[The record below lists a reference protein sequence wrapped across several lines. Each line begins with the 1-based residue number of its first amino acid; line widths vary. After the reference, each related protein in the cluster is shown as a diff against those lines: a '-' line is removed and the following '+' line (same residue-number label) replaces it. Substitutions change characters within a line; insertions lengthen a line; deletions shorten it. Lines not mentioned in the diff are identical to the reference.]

1 MDREIYL
8 IPRRLDDPP
17 QFFFWDADEAILVI
31 VFTLIGALLGQIL
44 VGLVLGL
51 LLARG
56 FARVKAEGGRGIVT
70 RFLYW
75 YTPSRWWLRRTLPL
89 RQHPPVPG
97 APSGIPTQRR
107 RIARIP
113 SHVREYAG

>member
-1 MDREIYL
+1 VDQEHYL

-31 VFTLIGALLGQIL
+31 FFALMGALLGQIL
-44 VGLVLGL
+44 VGAVIGL

-56 FARVKAEGGRGIVT
+56 FARVKAEGGRGIIA

-75 YTPSRWWLRRTLPL
+75 YTPSSWWFRGR
-89 RQHPPVPG
+89 
-97 APSGIPTQRR
+97 A
-107 RIARIP
+107 A
-113 SHVREYAG
+113 SHVREYVG